1 MIRIN
6 GVSFSY
12 NACSGEEQG
21 VSYALRRVNLDIRD
35 NEFIA
40 FLGPNGS
47 GKSSLSRL
55 LNGIET
61 PTEGTIEIDGLR
73 TDDAA
78 ALVDIRR
85 KVQIVFQ
92 NPENQQVGIT
102 VGEDIAFGLSNRGW
116 PRETMPERIRWALEA
131 VGLDADEDRP
141 VARLS
146 GGEKQKLALA
156 AVMAID
162 PEVLILDEATSML
175 DPGGRRDFLNA
186 LAQTRERKPFSLI
199 YITHHLEEVLAADRW
214 ALFSRGELAA
224 VGQPEELW
232 TRRELLGECGLE
244 LPYLRRLALEFGG
257 RGFPVADPDNLE
269 SWRKRIC
276 ESN

>member
-12 NACSGEEQG
+12 NTGLGEERD
-21 VSYALRRVNLDIRD
+21 VSYALREVSLDIRD

-47 GKSSLSRL
+47 GKSSMSRL

-61 PTEGTIEIDGLR
+61 PTKGTIEIDGLR

-78 ALVDIRR
+78 ALADIRR

-102 VGEDIAFGLSNRGW
+102 VGEDIAFGLSNLGW
-116 PRETMPERIRWALEA
+116 PRETMPERIRWALGA

-156 AVMAID
+156 SVMAID

-199 YITHHLEEVLAADRW
+199 FITHHLEEVLAADRW

-224 VGQPEELW
+224 VGRPKDLW
-232 TRRELLGECGLE
+232 PRKELLEACGLE
-244 LPYLRRLALEFGG
+244 LPFLRRLALEMGG
-257 RGFPVADPDNLE
+257 RGFPIADPDNLE
-269 SWRKRIC
+269 NWRKRIC